1 MNLGARYWRFSR
13 RTGWLSAAFTQASD
27 TPLDQACENPHVL
40 ARENATVFL
49 QDQWSAFC
57 RDLVYSSWRGGC
69 ITASGSMLPARV
81 GARSNHAALLALKS
95 TYTGKQKKSRH
106 WEPKWFDPIDT
117 LEAAKRLHV
126 PNIAAISAGVG
137 LSPSPLDELRA
148 VRNYFAHRG
157 RESSE
162 RLKPYTGG
170 PVTVAAAHDLLTQR
184 SLGGGYRFESWVA
197 DLDVMARA
205 AVQ

>member
-1 MNLGARYWRFSR
+1 MNLGSRYWRFSR
-13 RTGWLSAAFTQASD
+13 RIEWLSSAFTQAADS
-27 TPLDQACENPHVL
+27 PLDAACEDPHVL

-69 ITASGSMLPARV
+69 MTTLGSSLPARV
-81 GARSNHAALLALKS
+81 GSRTNHAALIALKA
-95 TYTGKQKKSRH
+95 TYTGRQRKSPQ
-106 WEPKWFDPIDT
+106 WEPKWFDPNEAID
-117 LEAAKRLHV
+117 AAKRLHV
-126 PNIAAISAGVG
+126 ANLASITAGLG

-157 RESSE
+157 RESTD
-162 RLKPYTGG
+162 RLKPYTGY
-170 PVTVAAAHDLLTQR
+170 PVTSGAAHDLLKRR
-184 SLGGGYRFESWVA
+184 SLGGGYRFEAWVA

-205 AVQ
+205 AVE